1 MLDWFFFPLRIS
13 TITAL
18 TLENARMMRHMW
30 ETMRVWMRLLSF
42 MELRAEEEGAGCEVL
57 RWEDGQGMF
66 VLFVCC
72 LCVSVGDSGVR
83 REWCI

>member
-1 MLDWFFFPLRIS
+1 
-13 TITAL
+13 
-18 TLENARMMRHMW
+18 
-30 ETMRVWMRLLSF
+30 